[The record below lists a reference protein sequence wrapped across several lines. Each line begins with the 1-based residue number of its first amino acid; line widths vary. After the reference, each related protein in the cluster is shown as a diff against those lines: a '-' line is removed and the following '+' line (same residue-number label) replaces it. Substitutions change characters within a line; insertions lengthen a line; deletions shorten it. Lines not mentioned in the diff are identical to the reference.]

1 MKPEDTL
8 ETPGTIAILGAGPIG
23 IEAALYGRY
32 LGYQVT
38 LFEAKEPC
46 ASLNENRMAPA
57 PQHCTSPL
65 GSAAL
70 AAQRTGRGGTTI
82 EIEASTIGQWFDEY
96 WAPLLNTDLLA
107 GRIRS
112 GVTVEALRLVPP
124 EESDATEEAD
134 ASDEVDA
141 SDEADMPSEEASRQD
156 GAGESLYQEDE
167 EEIPEDYLV
176 VWRAEDGSEQSERFE
191 AILDARGGNAAW
203 IGPGDCIETAVALP
217 PYLAWIGSRKDSNSD
232 YLSGLADIRE
242 VFAVLS
248 GRPHLD
254 VYQNLGG

>member
-46 ASLNENRMAPA
+46 ASLNENRLDPA

-82 EIEASTIGQWFDEY
+82 EIDASTIGQWFDEY
-96 WAPLLNTDLLA
+96 WAPLLNTDLLS

-124 EESDATEEAD
+124 EESDAT
-134 ASDEVDA
+134 
-141 SDEADMPSEEASRQD
+141 DEADPSEEVDVHREEAAAEDR
-156 GAGESLYQEDE
+156 AGESIYLEDE

-191 AILDARGGNAAW
+191 AILDARGGNAPW
-203 IGPGDCIETAVALP
+203 IGPGDCIETADDLP
-217 PYLAWIGSRKDSNSD
+217 PYLAWIGSRKNSNGD

-242 VFAVLS
+242 VFAILS